1 MSLIVAALGGNAII
15 KKGQQGTIA
24 QQFTNTFQSMGY
36 ISCLIKAGHRVVLTH
51 GNGPQVG
58 FIMIQVEA
66 AAGKVP
72 YVPLNVDVAQSQG
85 SMGYMIAQSLTN
97 QLKMHGLDSRVAAV
111 VTQVLIEAHDPAMK
125 HPTKPVGSFYNLEY
139 AARLERSGHAVIED
153 SGRGWRRVVPS
164 PRPIRIIEAGIIN
177 DMIQDRIIV
186 VTCGGGG
193 IPVVEENGELKGV
206 DAVIDK
212 DLASSLLAVQIKAD
226 VVMFLTTVNRVYL
239 NFNTQKQVGLE
250 KLTTDEASRYLA
262 EGHFP
267 PGSMGPKIEA
277 AVEFV
282 KNGGKMA
289 IICCPE
295 HILEAFAGKA
305 GTIIEN

>member
-15 KKGQQGTIA
+15 KKGQQGTIT
-24 QQFTNTFQSMGY
+24 QQFNNTFESMGH
-36 ISCLIKAGHRVVLTH
+36 IAQLINNGHRVVLTH

-85 SMGYMIAQSLTN
+85 SMGYMIAQSLAN
-97 QLKMHGLDSRVAAV
+97 QLKEHDLECRVIAV
-111 VTQVLIEAHDPAMK
+111 MTQVLVNISDPDMK
-125 HPTKPVGSFYNLEY
+125 HPIKPVGSFYSKEQADELKRN
-139 AARLERSGHAVIED
+139 GHLVIED

-164 PRPIRIIEAGIIN
+164 PRPVRIIEAGIIK
-177 DMIQDRIIV
+177 DLIQDGVIV
-186 VTCGGGG
+186 IACGGGG
-193 IPVVEENGELKGV
+193 VPVVEENGELKGV

-212 DLASSLLAVQIKAD
+212 DLASSLLAIEIKAD
-226 VVMFLTTVNRVYL
+226 MVMFLTTVDRVCL
-239 NFNTQKQVGLE
+239 DFNTPQQVEL
-250 KLTTDEASRYLA
+250 LRMSTDEAMRYLA
-262 EGHFP
+262 QGHFA

-282 KNGGKMA
+282 GNGG
-289 IICCPE
+289 
-295 HILEAFAGKA
+295 GKA
-305 GTIIEN
+305 VVCKAEDVVEAVEGRAGTVIE

>member
-15 KKGQQGTIA
+15 KKGQQGTIT
-24 QQFTNTFQSMGY
+24 QQFNNTLESMGY
-36 ISCLIKAGHRVVLTH
+36 IAQLINKGHRVVLTH

-85 SMGYMIAQSLTN
+85 SMGYMIAQSLAN
-97 QLKMHGLDSRVAAV
+97 QLKDHDLECRVIAV
-111 VTQVLIEAHDPAMK
+111 MTQVLVNTSDPAMK
-125 HPTKPVGSFYNLEY
+125 HPIKPVGSFYSKEQADELKRN
-139 AARLERSGHAVIED
+139 GHVVIED

-164 PRPIRIIEAGIIN
+164 PRPVKIIEAGIIK
-177 DMIQDRIIV
+177 DLIRDGVIV
-186 VTCGGGG
+186 VACGGGG
-193 IPVVEENGELKGV
+193 VPVVEENGELKGV

-212 DLASSLLAVQIKAD
+212 DLASSLLAIEIKAD
-226 VVMFLTTVNRVYL
+226 VIMFLTTVDRVCL
-239 NFNTQKQVGLE
+239 DFNTPQQVELLGMSA
-250 KLTTDEASRYLA
+250 DEAMRYLA
-262 EGHFP
+262 QGHFA

-282 KNGGKMA
+282 GNGG
-289 IICCPE
+289 
-295 HILEAFAGKA
+295 GKA
-305 GTIIEN
+305 VVCKPEDVVEAVEGRAGTVIE